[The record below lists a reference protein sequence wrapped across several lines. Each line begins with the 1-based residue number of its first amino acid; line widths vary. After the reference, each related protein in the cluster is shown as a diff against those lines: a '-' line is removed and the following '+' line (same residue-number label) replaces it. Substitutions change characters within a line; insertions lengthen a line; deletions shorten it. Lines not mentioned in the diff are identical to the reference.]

1 MQVRWKLDGGG
12 ATVFSGE
19 VGGSTCAT
27 LKVFSVQVHGV
38 VVCGA
43 ARSVAMVWSASS
55 RWCCGGALVGKK
67 TDSCFDGWRGEL
79 RERWRS
85 KLGRVRCGNGGA
97 AEKVRRGGFRLGAVA
112 GRMEE

>member
-1 MQVRWKLDGGG
+1 MQIRGGG
-12 ATVFSGE
+12 E
-19 VGGSTCAT
+19 NGGAAV
-27 LKVFSVQVHGV
+27 KMEV
-38 VVCGA
+38 VVVA
-43 ARSVAMVWSASS
+43 APWCSA
-55 RWCCGGALVGKK
+55 REDGRDGCCNGGR
-67 TDSCFDGWRGEL
+67 RGEL